1 MRLKRSIKQQQQ
13 QQKIREALITSTLS
27 MLPLTMSKKAELFI
41 ALVFV
46 VAIFLLSLLLS
57 NQVVIV
63 V

>member
-1 MRLKRSIKQQQQ
+1 LIIKQQQQ